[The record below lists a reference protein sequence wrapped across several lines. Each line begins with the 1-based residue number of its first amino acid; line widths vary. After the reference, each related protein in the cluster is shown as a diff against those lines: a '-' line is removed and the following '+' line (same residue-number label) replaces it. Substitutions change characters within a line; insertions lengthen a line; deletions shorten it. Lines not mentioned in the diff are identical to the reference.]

1 MESRLDGRGKHP
13 IVFCDANLKK
23 HSMSLAATSL
33 PPALREGDRLTAK
46 EFLRRWDAM
55 PDLKRAELIGGIVF
69 MSSPVSKP
77 HGKSHLSLG
86 AWLWLYADLTP
97 GCEALAESTWVMGP
111 DNVPQP
117 DVSLRIMPEYGGQ
130 SQDAGEYASGAPE
143 LIMEVSGSS
152 SSRDL
157 GVKLELYQRS
167 GVKEYLTILLKPNRL
182 IWRQLVRGRYR
193 EIEPRAD
200 GLLCSRVFPGLWLD
214 PEAVSNPKKSLRTA
228 LEQGI
233 NSPEHAAF
241 VRKLAEK
248 NKK

>member
-1 MESRLDGRGKHP
+1 
-13 IVFCDANLKK
+13 
-23 HSMSLAATSL
+23 MSLAATSI
-33 PPALREGDRLTAK
+33 PPALREGDRLKAK
-46 EFLRRWDAM
+46 EFLRRWGAM

-77 HGKSHLSLG
+77 HGKSHLSVG
-86 AWLWLYADLTP
+86 AWLWIYADLTP

-130 SQDAGEYASGAPE
+130 SDDAGEYASGAPE

-167 GVKEYLTILLKPNRL
+167 GVKVPNDS
-182 IWRQLVRGRYR
+182 V
-193 EIEPRAD
+193 EAEPSDLAATGAR
-200 GLLCSRVFPGLWLD
+200 PI
-214 PEAVSNPKKSLRTA
+214 
-228 LEQGI
+228 QG
-233 NSPEHAAF
+233 N
-241 VRKLAEK
+241 
-248 NKK
+248 